1 MGERSTGIV
10 ITQKELYDLVQEV
23 TRSLQRIEAR
33 LDILES
39 KIATANNAD
48 ERSRKAL
55 NMAEDANQRANEAFE
70 KAKEVETRQLWLLGI
85 IIVEVISGAIGALFY
100 FAQKG
105 IGG

>member
-1 MGERSTGIV
+1 MEKENVAVV
-10 ITQKELYDLVQEV
+10 ITPKEMYELVQEV

-48 ERSRKAL
+48 ERSRQAL

>member
-48 ERSRKAL
+48 ERSRTAL
-55 NMAEDANQRANEAFE
+55 DLADEAKKRADEAFE
-70 KAKEVETRQLWLLGI
+70 KAKEIENRQLWLLGI
-85 IIVEVISGAIGALFY
+85 IVAELVTGAIGALFY